1 MTVEEILYSVQSFFM
16 ERGITRELSLNQF
29 NLYLKMANDEL
40 YRTKIGFLKESEGV
54 ETREQISDALRKFI
68 WTTDQLHA
76 MGTDPVYVE
85 IPTNY
90 RHRISAYTMSEGNVI
105 DIDIVTAEE
114 FTERQANPITKPTTE
129 HYIGMIS
136 EAVEEENYYMSI
148 TPHVTF
154 IYLIYIRAIND
165 PVLALKLE
173 NGIMV
178 YDDENSTELEWD
190 SEYHIDIIRLI
201 LKYLGVPETDLV
213 AFSKV
218 EQSEQN

>member
-1 MTVEEILYSVQSFFM
+1 MTLIEILYSVQSFFM

-40 YRTKIGFLKESEGV
+40 YRTKVGFLKESEGA
-54 ETREQISDALRKFI
+54 ETREQISDALRKFTWKTGQI
-68 WTTDQLHA
+68 GPIGNDYIT
-76 MGTDPVYVE
+76 
-85 IPTNY
+85 IPDNY
-90 RHRISAYTMSEGNVI
+90 RHRISAYTMSEG
-105 DIDIVTAEE
+105 DTYSLDIVTAEE
-114 FTERQANPITKPTTE
+114 FIERCSNPITKPTND
-129 HYIGMIS
+129 HPIGMIS
-136 EAVEEENYYMSI
+136 EAIVEGDYYMTISPAGL
-148 TPHVTF
+148 T
-154 IYLIYIRAIND
+154 IYLIYIRAPND

-178 YDDENSTELEWD
+178 YDSDNSTELEWD

-213 AFSKV
+213 TFSKI